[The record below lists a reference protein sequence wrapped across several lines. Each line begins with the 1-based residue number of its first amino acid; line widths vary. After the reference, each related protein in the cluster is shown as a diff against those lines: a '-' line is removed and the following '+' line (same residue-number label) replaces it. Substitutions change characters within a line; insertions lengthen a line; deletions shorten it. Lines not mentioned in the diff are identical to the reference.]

1 MTAEPQTVPPSRRR
15 RAILWTLVGIA
26 TLLVLY
32 TLAGFLVLPWWI
44 ESYGAGMLGNLLQRP
59 VSVAEAA
66 FNPFRFTL
74 QLKGIAVRETDDQPL
89 ASVGQ
94 IFVDLEPSAY
104 LKGIATVRTVAIERP
119 ELFVLRMPDGRI
131 NLAQL
136 VPPPTPKPVEEEKTE
151 PVQFLVADISLNDG
165 KVVFRDET
173 AGGFETTAAPIA
185 LKVSGLTNQAEQK
198 TAYDLAIATAA
209 GEAVKVEGTLALA
222 EPLIAEGRLSV
233 TAFPLDHYA
242 PYYKNLVGF
251 EKAAGHVDLALAYR
265 YAGAQVLVSD
275 LAVTLAELALRNPAD
290 GEAFLSLPQLTVS
303 GGRIDTQARA
313 VTVQRIGIDGL
324 TASARRAAN
333 GRIDVLD
340 LVSPP
345 GSSPEAPAGAPLPA
359 EAADQETPAA
369 SPAPQWTVNI
379 DAVHLGTGPLRFDDP
394 SARQPAQAE
403 IGTLTV
409 EVTDIAVVGPNATVA
424 RAELTAENISLTDPS
439 KKAPLVEVPRLSVT
453 GARLDTGQ
461 RNASV
466 AQVALSGTRIAGL
479 RRADG
484 TVNLAGLFVPA
495 AAAPQGGSGKSS
507 PKSAEAGSPAWS
519 FDLGALVLDDHGLTF
534 LDQVPDPDAKIA
546 VDQLALKVENFS
558 TAAGNRPGIDLK
570 CRINQAGNL
579 AVNGEVTLDP
589 VTSELALTL
598 KGLPMKP
605 FQPYLNDQV
614 DLGITDGRLGAKGRL
629 TLTVPK
635 EGPPRILYRGG
646 AEISRFAAVD
656 KRDNQDF
663 LRWKNLFVEGADI
676 ATEPMKI
683 TVGRVALSD
692 YYARVVITA
701 DGKINAAQIFSPPD
715 KAKASPPKKAGTAG
729 KSAPLRLNVKEVT
742 LQGGRVDFSDY
753 LTKPNFQTRMV
764 ELGGRVSGLSAQGT
778 QPAEVVIQG
787 ALENRSP
794 LEISGNINPLSQD
807 RDTDLKL
814 TFRNIELSP
823 FSPYSGK
830 YLGYTLAKGKLTL
843 ELEYKIAERQL
854 QAQNRIFFDAL
865 TLGDRV
871 ESPDATSLPVKL
883 ALALL
888 TDRQGRIELDVPVT
902 GNLDDPQFSVFR
914 IVIKALGNLLT
925 KIITSPF
932 DALASAMG
940 GKAVTHLDFDPG
952 QSALGQEGQTQV
964 SGLADTLY
972 ERPALKLEIQGRAD
986 PQSDAPAIR
995 QNRFDTMLRSI
1006 KRNNLVAAGQGEVPV
1021 EEVQVSDAE
1030 RPLIVAQAYAA
1041 AAFAKPRDEDGKEK
1055 VLPPEEMEKLLFTQI
1070 EVGDN
1075 DLRQLARERAAVVRD
1090 RLLADGRIGA
1100 DRVFLLEPKVET
1112 SEDPD
1117 AGRQVQFGLR

>member
-1 MTAEPQTVPPSRRR
+1 
-15 RAILWTLVGIA
+15 
-26 TLLVLY
+26 
-32 TLAGFLVLPWWI
+32 
-44 ESYGAGMLGNLLQRP
+44 
-59 VSVAEAA
+59 
-66 FNPFRFTL
+66 
-74 QLKGIAVRETDDQPL
+74 
-89 ASVGQ
+89 
-94 IFVDLEPSAY
+94 
-104 LKGIATVRTVAIERP
+104 
-119 ELFVLRMPDGRI
+119 
-131 NLAQL
+131 
-136 VPPPTPKPVEEEKTE
+136 
-151 PVQFLVADISLNDG
+151 
-165 KVVFRDET
+165 
-173 AGGFETTAAPIA
+173 
-185 LKVSGLTNQAEQK
+185 
-198 TAYDLAIATAA
+198 
-209 GEAVKVEGTLALA
+209 
-222 EPLIAEGRLSV
+222 
-233 TAFPLDHYA
+233 
-242 PYYKNLVGF
+242 
-251 EKAAGHVDLALAYR
+251 
-265 YAGAQVLVSD
+265 
-275 LAVTLAELALRNPAD
+275 
-290 GEAFLSLPQLTVS
+290 
-303 GGRIDTQARA
+303 
-313 VTVQRIGIDGL
+313 
-324 TASARRAAN
+324 
-333 GRIDVLD
+333 
-340 LVSPP
+340 
-345 GSSPEAPAGAPLPA
+345 
-359 EAADQETPAA
+359 
-369 SPAPQWTVNI
+369 
-379 DAVHLGTGPLRFDDP
+379 
-394 SARQPAQAE
+394 
-403 IGTLTV
+403 
-409 EVTDIAVVGPNATVA
+409 
-424 RAELTAENISLTDPS
+424 
-439 KKAPLVEVPRLSVT
+439 
-453 GARLDTGQ
+453 
-461 RNASV
+461 
-466 AQVALSGTRIAGL
+466 
-479 RRADG
+479 
-484 TVNLAGLFVPA
+484 
-495 AAAPQGGSGKSS
+495 
-507 PKSAEAGSPAWS
+507 
-519 FDLGALVLDDHGLTF
+519 
-534 LDQVPDPDAKIA
+534 
-546 VDQLALKVENFS
+546 
-558 TAAGNRPGIDLK
+558 
-570 CRINQAGNL
+570 
-579 AVNGEVTLDP
+579 
-589 VTSELALTL
+589 
-598 KGLPMKP
+598 
-605 FQPYLNDQV
+605 
-614 DLGITDGRLGAKGRL
+614 
-629 TLTVPK
+629 
-635 EGPPRILYRGG
+635 
-646 AEISRFAAVD
+646 
-656 KRDNQDF
+656 
-663 LRWKNLFVEGADI
+663 
-676 ATEPMKI
+676 
-683 TVGRVALSD
+683 
-692 YYARVVITA
+692 
-701 DGKINAAQIFSPPD
+701 
-715 KAKASPPKKAGTAG
+715 
-729 KSAPLRLNVKEVT
+729 
-742 LQGGRVDFSDY
+742 
-753 LTKPNFQTRMV
+753 V